1 MITLKL
7 TLLVV
12 LCIPLIAKLDKV
24 SNDTITKE
32 ETNKLL
38 YNIIFFGN
46 ILMYINNDK
55 IRRNIK

>member
-38 YNIIFFGN
+38 YNIIFLEIYLC
-46 ILMYINNDK
+46 ILIMTK
-55 IRRNIK
+55 